1 MTRPTDQSRLLQ
13 LETPML
19 WLPITALAA
28 LYGIFTLSWVS
39 YRIHLPS
46 LMAQFGFPQE
56 SAAQLLL
63 IEALLAIVLEPC
75 MGYWSDRLQQHRGDR
90 FPVIS
95 AGVLTASGSFV
106 LLTVLSASFSSRVR
120 EPLWLPGL
128 LVIWAIGMTM
138 FRTPALALLR
148 RFSSASDLTFAAG
161 SLTLAAGLAGAVN
174 PLARSFILNLG
185 IPIPFL
191 LNAILLVVTATSLRS
206 FTPRTDA
213 SSVEGIQPASLSAW
227 HLGSIF
233 VVGTATTLIVRLASE
248 LLPTLLKVQLPSI
261 NPPLFA
267 GLLLVTSALAALPV
281 GKLAV
286 QWGNHRVM
294 LLGLMAV
301 AVLVSLTPRI
311 QTVGLALGIV
321 VAVGIAFSTILNG
334 VFPFSFLSVP
344 SQHAGLA
351 IGTFFSGAASATSL
365 ITAFL
370 NRPEPFSS
378 TPMVWISCL
387 IAIAGILISGMRF
400 ARQA

>member
-13 LETPML
+13 LEKPIL

-28 LYGIFTLSWVS
+28 LYGIFTLSWVI

-46 LMAQFGFPQE
+46 LMTQFGFSQQ
-56 SAAQLLL
+56 SATQLLL
-63 IEALLAIVLEPC
+63 IEALLAIALEPC

-90 FPVIS
+90 FPLIVI
-95 AGVLTASGSFV
+95 GVLAASGSLV
-106 LLTVLSASFSSRVR
+106 ILVLSVSFSSGVR

-128 LVIWAIGMTM
+128 LLIWAIGMTM

-148 RFSSASDLTFAAG
+148 RFSSASYLAFAAG
-161 SLTLAAGLAGAVN
+161 SLTLATGLAGAVN

-185 IPIPFL
+185 IPIPFIL
-191 LNAILLVVTATSLRS
+191 SAILLVVTATSLRS
-206 FTPRTDA
+206 FTPRTYA

-233 VVGTATTLIVRLASE
+233 VVGTATTLIVRLAIE
-248 LLPTLLKVQLPSI
+248 LLPTMLKVQLPSI

-301 AVLVSLTPRI
+301 AVLVSLTPLI
-311 QTVGLALGIV
+311 QSVGLALGIV
-321 VAVGIAFSTILNG
+321 VAVGIAFSAILNG

-365 ITAFL
+365 ATAFL

-378 TPMVWISCL
+378 TLIVWISCL
-387 IAIAGILISGMRF
+387 IAIAGILISGIRF
-400 ARQA
+400 ARQV